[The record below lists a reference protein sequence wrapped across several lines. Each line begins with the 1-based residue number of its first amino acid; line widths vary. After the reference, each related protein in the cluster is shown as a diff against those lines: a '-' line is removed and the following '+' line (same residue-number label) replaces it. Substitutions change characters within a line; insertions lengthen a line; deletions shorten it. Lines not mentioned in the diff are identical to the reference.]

1 MIAQQLLPLFAIED
15 SPWND
20 VLACGTPKPVA
31 DAIHMSAMWQ
41 TAAITQRVDLI
52 LHLRKELTQT
62 REALRVQG
70 QQVAKLQNDMQLQTA
85 VLAQILRG
93 EHTLRAAE
101 PRN

>member
-1 MIAQQLLPLFAIED
+1 M
-15 SPWND
+15 
-20 VLACGTPKPVA
+20 LACGARKPVA

-41 TAAITQRVDLI
+41 TAAITQCVDLI

-93 EHTLRAAE
+93 EHTF
-101 PRN
+101 